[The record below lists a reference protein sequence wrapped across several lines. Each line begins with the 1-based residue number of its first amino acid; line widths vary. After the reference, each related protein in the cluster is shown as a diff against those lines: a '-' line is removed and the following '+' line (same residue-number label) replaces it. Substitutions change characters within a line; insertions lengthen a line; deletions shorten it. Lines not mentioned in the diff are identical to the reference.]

1 MRPCSPACVI
11 GLAQI
16 NSRNFS
22 AGLDVSHTDSLRL
35 SASDAQT
42 SRPVCRS
49 VSSSTRR
56 VLSSG
61 SACRTERPETPLQ
74 VKEKKQNRN
83 AGRPEVS
90 FSAWRLRGVV
100 FHVAA
105 ANPLPACG
113 GQQAVARP
121 LVPWRRARRTCL
133 PGQVCTAHTSRKV
146 LAGALSAFRLGG
158 RPSSREEASVS
169 GRCTRRRTCSRL
181 THPYPTHAVR
191 SSAAGTPR

>member
-42 SRPVCRS
+42 SRPVCHS

-74 VKEKKQNRN
+74 VKEKKQNGN

-90 FSAWRLRGVV
+90 FSAWRR
-100 FHVAA
+100 
-105 ANPLPACG
+105 ANPLPACR

-181 THPYPTHAVR
+181 THPCPTHAVR